1 MNDMNKHPPVTDGM
15 RLGFKTS
22 LVLTCAYWILGIL
35 VEAARQMWLLRDLRV
50 WILPIAKFP
59 GMLPFYLIMGLMPIV
74 FLSTLTGGLIG
85 ELWLHIGRR
94 VGGRVFALLGLI
106 LCASIVVGFHA
117 IYRIQVNFFIPAV
130 LNDSGW
136 YSDTVGLLVSY
147 PFWVGVPSLLFIT
160 AGTWGSY
167 LFWKAHQ
174 RDPIDSV

>member
-1 MNDMNKHPPVTDGM
+1 MNKYSAITHGM
-15 RLGFKTS
+15 RLGFNTS

-35 VEAARQMWLLRDLRV
+35 VEAARQMWLLCDLRL
-50 WILPIAKFP
+50 WNLPIAKFP
-59 GMLPFYLIMGLMPIV
+59 GMLPFYLIMGLMPIL
-74 FLSTLTGGLIG
+74 FLGTLTGGFIG

-94 VGGRVFALLGLI
+94 VDGRVFALLGLI

-130 LNDSGW
+130 VNDSSW

-147 PFWVGVPSLLFIT
+147 PFLVGAPSLLFIT

-167 LFWKAHQ
+167 LFWRAHQ
-174 RDPIDSV
+174 RDPSNSI